1 VIGPRV
7 NGNFRDVALG
17 YVRRLMLLGQKFAL
31 SRVSLY
37 RVESVVQENT
47 YDLAFH
53 CRRTIPSVSS
63 VYDRN
68 HQWFRY

>member
-1 VIGPRV
+1 
-7 NGNFRDVALG
+7 
-17 YVRRLMLLGQKFAL
+17 MLLGQKFAL

-47 YDLAFH
+47 YDVAFH